1 MNIFSFFRLCMRHAS
16 PLLGRGGCVLLLLLL
31 CGWMTSMAA
40 HAQILPPET
49 PAAKSCAAT
58 PAVGAIAYPG
68 FQRIPTTNNLIRP
81 EGKPD
86 EAPGQRVILVGK
98 VLDSQCNPLPGVT
111 VELWQPDPYSKM
123 VIPSKGDMATPQA
136 MFAGGGRTYTGV
148 DGVFAFTTLFPGTL
162 YVCEQRDRRGKCL
175 KWLERAPFFNLR
187 ISGKPV
193 AGPFLVGLF
202 FENDRRNATDP
213 VYKKLSFE
221 NQQRI
226 TQRVLPGEPDGIK
239 TYLEL
244 VVPVKENR
252 VGY

>member
-1 MNIFSFFRLCMRHAS
+1 VRTLF
-16 PLLGRGGCVLLLLLL
+16 VLLVGGLALA
-31 CGWMTSMAA
+31 SVA
-40 HAQILPPET
+40 HAQMLPPET
-49 PAAKSCAAT
+49 PAARSCGPT
-58 PAVGAIAYPG
+58 PAVGAISYPG

-98 VLDSQCNPLPGVT
+98 VLDNQCNPLPGVT
-111 VELWQPDPYSKM
+111 VELWQPDPYSKL

-136 MFAGGGRTYTGV
+136 MFAGGGRTYTQI
-148 DGVFAFTTLFPGTL
+148 DGTFSFTTLFPGTL
-162 YVCEQRDRRGKCL
+162 YVCELRNREGKCL
-175 KWLERAPFFNLR
+175 KWLERAPFFNIR
-187 ISGKPV
+187 ITGKPV

-202 FENDRRNATDP
+202 FENDRRNPTDP
-213 VYKKLSFE
+213 VYKKLSPE

-244 VVPVKENR
+244 VVPVRANT